1 MPGMRVPAAAL
12 LAVAGLVTLSCGG
25 ISSPSD
31 NKVDTFSGTLT
42 VGGLPG
48 VHPFTA
54 AKTGEISVK
63 ITALAPSSN
72 ALLGLSWVQATN
84 DGTCTQ
90 NTYQQTFAQLNFP
103 AIAGPIVSGR
113 YCIIV
118 YDAIGFTA
126 PQTYTISVSHP

>member
-1 MPGMRVPAAAL
+1 MRVPAAAL
-12 LAVAGLVTLSCGG
+12 LAVAGLVAASCGG
-25 ISSPSD
+25 ITDPSK
-31 NKVDTFSGTLT
+31 NQVETFPGTLP
-42 VGGLPG
+42 VGGLTQ
-48 VHPFTA
+48 HPFTA
-54 AKTGEISVK
+54 SKTGEISVK